1 MPLSDL
7 LFSKTHNVDQMV
19 DIKSR
24 KKVDKVLLKVIKT
37 VRDRGSISA
46 WIKPTSDLRIEF
58 NMTDRQVKSVC
69 GVLNEYYNTDMNPT
83 EMKTP
88 GDMVLF
94 IKNHRQMVTDS
105 MFLINGFE
113 VDEDQN
119 DDLTAEPK
127 ENLEVKKEILE
138 ESEPSDPV
146 KEDVKGEPSTEKDKP
161 AVPIDAVGKV
171 NNTSDEGLLEAI
183 GITAGAAGLIYA
195 AIKLYQGHNWD
206 KLVEFMEK
214 NYTKIVK
221 DIRENHKT
229 EEAFAKN
236 RAILYKVNELHA
248 SFADRVN
255 QLQKIKAMPLPYKD
269 EPLDL
274 YQNKL
279 SAYFKTKMEVPAH
292 PGDPSY
298 LTLEEAGYLSAF
310 NVTPL
315 IKKIKEAFDLQDEV
329 DKILFP
335 YLKHTEHLEYAP
347 AIKTAGVANYF
358 HALYQESWTEH
369 FSEHVLR
376 AIVNGLEGKPNKDI
390 GKSNE
395 QIEASMETLAPTVS
409 AAEPPAESWSDMLAS
424 F

>member
-37 VRDRGSISA
+37 VRDRGSISS
-46 WIKPTSDLRIEF
+46 WIKPTSDLRTEF
-58 NMTDRQVKSVC
+58 SMTDRQIKSVC
-69 GVLNEYYNTDMNPT
+69 GVLNDYYNTDMNPV
-83 EMKTP
+83 EMRTP
-88 GDMVLF
+88 GDMVLY
-94 IKNHRQMVTDS
+94 IKSHQQMVTDS
-105 MFLINGFE
+105 IFLINGFE

-119 DDLTAEPK
+119 DDLTNEPK

-146 KEDVKGEPSTEKDKP
+146 NEEVKGEPSTEKDK
-161 AVPIDAVGKV
+161 AIPIDAVGKV
-171 NNTSDEGLLEAI
+171 EDSDEGLLEAI
-183 GITAGAAGLIYA
+183 GITAGVAGLVYA

-214 NYTKIVK
+214 NYSKIVK
-221 DIRENHKT
+221 DIRENHKDDD
-229 EEAFAKN
+229 AFAKN
-236 RAILYKVNELHA
+236 RAILYKAAELNA
-248 SFADRVN
+248 AFTARVN
-255 QLQKIKAMPLPYKD
+255 QLQKIKAMPLPYED

-279 SAYFKTKMEVPAH
+279 AAYFKSRMDTQAH
-292 PGDPSY
+292 PGTPSY
-298 LTLEEAGYLSAF
+298 LTLDEAGYLSAA
-310 NVTPL
+310 NVNPL

-376 AIVNGLEGKPNKDI
+376 AIVNGLKGKPNKDI

-395 QIEASMETLAPTVS
+395 QIEASMETLAPSVS
-409 AAEPPAESWSDMLAS
+409 TAEPPAGSWSDMLAS